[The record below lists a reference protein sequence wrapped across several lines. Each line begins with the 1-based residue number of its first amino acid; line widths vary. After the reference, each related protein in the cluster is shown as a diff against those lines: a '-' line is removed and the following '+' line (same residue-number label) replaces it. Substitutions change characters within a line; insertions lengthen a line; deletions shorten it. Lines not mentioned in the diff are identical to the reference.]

1 MEAGCFR
8 YKIKSFISDKYIFKQ
23 IILQTNKQNSAEG
36 VRQPKLLYTPVAE
49 AISFHQHRYYVIS
62 PQAKPCIHTTIKY
75 FHYTSPTQIHLIHKH
90 IPRRAYLPWKQIA
103 SATKLNHSSVINTF
117 LNKYSSRRIN
127 KIQPKAYDN
136 LNYYTPP

>member
-49 AISFHQHRYYVIS
+49 AISFHQLRYYIIS
-62 PQAKPCIHTTIKY
+62 PQP
-75 FHYTSPTQIHLIHKH
+75 SGVQ
-90 IPRRAYLPWKQIA
+90 Q
-103 SATKLNHSSVINTF
+103 HS
-117 LNKYSSRRIN
+117 
-127 KIQPKAYDN
+127 QPKTKTTAVEFCKSAFAMLGFFGTLCIRPAAKSKISARALKN
-136 LNYYTPP
+136 PLHTPVHRGSITY